1 MIRPGP
7 DKKRREFTMLRG
19 GVAVTWPFAARA
31 QQAALPVIGLL
42 GSDTAAAQSE
52 WTAAFVQRLRELGW
66 DEGRNIVIEYRWGEG
81 RTERF
86 AEIAAEFVQRKVT
99 LILTHT
105 RPTLAAKRPTSTIP
119 IVFATAG
126 DPRSSASRY
135 PTSSSPSPTRL
146 LNNQAVVAVHQVN

>member
-1 MIRPGP
+1 MIRLGP
-7 DKKRREFTMLRG
+7 DMKRREFTMLLG

-86 AEIAAEFVQRKVT
+86 TEIAAEFVQRKVT

-105 RPTLAAKRPTSTIP
+105 PPTLAAKRALDDPNCVRNGGRSKKLGLTIP
-119 IVFATAG
+119 
-126 DPRSSASRY
+126 DK
-135 PTSSSPSPTRL
+135 L
-146 LNNQAVVAVHQVN
+146 LALANMVIE

>member
-1 MIRPGP
+1 MRNSGIAGHGI
-7 DKKRREFTMLRG
+7 T
-19 GVAVTWPFAARA
+19 
-31 QQAALPVIGLL
+31 
-42 GSDTAAAQSE
+42 GSNTAAAQGE

-86 AEIAAEFVQRKVT
+86 TEIAAEFVQRKVT

-146 LNNQAVVAVHQVN
+146 LNNQAVVAVHQVKNGPSRRFVAPQ

>member
-1 MIRPGP
+1 MIRLGS
-7 DKKRREFTMLRG
+7 DMKRREFTMLLG

-31 QQAALPVIGLL
+31 QQAAPPVIGLL

-99 LILTHT
+99 LILTHNT
-105 RPTLAAKRPTSTIP
+105 PPTLAK
-119 IVFATAG
+119 AG
-126 DPRSSASRY
+126 DLDDPNCVRNGGRSGKNRHRGKSGATWRQCHGTVQ
-135 PTSSSPSPTRL
+135 PDTRCCW
-146 LNNQAVVAVHQVN
+146 

>member
-1 MIRPGP
+1 MRNSGIAGHGI
-7 DKKRREFTMLRG
+7 T
-19 GVAVTWPFAARA
+19 
-31 QQAALPVIGLL
+31 
-42 GSDTAAAQSE
+42 GSNTAAAQGE

-86 AEIAAEFVQRKVT
+86 TEIAAEFVQRKVT

-119 IVFATAG
+119 IVFATGRRA
-126 DPRSSASRY
+126 PPMSASGGRADIRSGS
-135 PTSSSPSPTRL
+135 T
-146 LNNQAVVAVHQVN
+146 NVC

>member
-1 MIRPGP
+1 M
-7 DKKRREFTMLRG
+7 KRREFTMLLG

-86 AEIAAEFVQRKVT
+86 TEIAAEFVQRKVT